1 MLFKEQAKNPSH
13 MRKGL
18 RRSAITL
25 CRLLL
30 GIIMFAQVVDAVQAC
45 IAPGMSPV
53 MAFVQ
58 HTHNDHCNKRPNP
71 NSCLQQSTAS
81 DQTFD
86 HTETPVFAASSVA
99 ILTLPWDS
107 DCAIVGAILPVA
119 PSPSAADPPTA
130 IRFCTLQL

>member
-1 MLFKEQAKNPSH
+1 

-18 RRSAITL
+18 RRSVITL

-30 GIIMFAQVVDAVQAC
+30 GIIVFAQVVDAVQAC
-45 IAPGMSPV
+45 VVPGMSPV

-58 HTHNDHCNKRPNP
+58 HTHSDHCNKRPNP

-81 DQTFD
+81 DQASD
-86 HTETPVFAASSVA
+86 HAETPVFTASSVA
-99 ILTLPWDS
+99 ILLLPWDS
-107 DCAIVGAILPVA
+107 GCATAGGILPVA
-119 PSPSAADPPTA
+119 PLPSAVDPPTT